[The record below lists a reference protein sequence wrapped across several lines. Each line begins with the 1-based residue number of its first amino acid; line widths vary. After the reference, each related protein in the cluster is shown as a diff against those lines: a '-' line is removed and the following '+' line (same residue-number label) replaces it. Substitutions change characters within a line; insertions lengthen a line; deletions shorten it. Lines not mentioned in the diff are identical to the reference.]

1 MAQTNESGNPNVSDR
16 ELIVDTCPSS
26 EPLQLL
32 ESVATPTGSYSGVV
46 LATLDGPVMDYINPT
61 RNIRLYEEEL
71 CDEVHD
77 SEYVSELL
85 DTKNALGEP
94 DHPMKY
100 QNRLDIHYPDVSH
113 AWRNF
118 RKVPEK
124 GCYYATFDILDT
136 PNGRILKTLI
146 DYGVKLGVSS
156 RGSGRTITRN
166 GRVVV
171 DKNTY
176 KFITFDI
183 VCMPGNKIARL
194 PVTNES
200 IDSTKNLTEQVEQ
213 LLESKDLELLKSI
226 KPVLNFLSENAEVG
240 SLLERVDEAITADGS
255 NTITKSATNDLLEAY
270 ATIRDLENQIS
281 AKDSIIKNL
290 SDENSELNESI
301 SRLQNTTSELNE
313 KLDKSKDLA
322 ISHLKKEQDTRR
334 LLESMKIKLD
344 QAESANQDL
353 QEKLSQSSRQ
363 GSMNES
369 VVQQLRKTIEDES
382 EQYAEQIDNLQESLN
397 QANADLDSVTDQLK
411 YREQCYSELMNQ
423 YVSNRCS
430 QLGLNES
437 FIRQTLTDSQLS
449 SLSIPEIDGFLR
461 QSLVNKPKGK
471 QPAPLTESI
480 NQTIKVGG
488 TSVQSK
494 SNITPLPEGDSMTES
509 ITASCRA
516 VRLNS

>member
-1 MAQTNESGNPNVSDR
+1 MAKVNESGNPNVSDR
-16 ELIVDTCPSS
+16 ELIIDTCPSA
-26 EPLQLL
+26 EPLRLV

-71 CDEVHD
+71 CDEIHD
-77 SEYVSELL
+77 SEYVRELEE
-85 DTKNALGEP
+85 TKNALGEP

-176 KFITFDI
+176 RFITFDI

-194 PVTNES
+194 PVANES
-200 IDSTKNLTEQVEQ
+200 IDSTKNLTEQIEQ
-213 LLESKDLELLKSI
+213 LLESNDLDLLKSV

-240 SLLERVDEAITADGS
+240 SLLERVDEAINADSS
-255 NTITKSATNDLLEAY
+255 NTITRSATNDLLEAY
-270 ATIRDLENQIS
+270 ATIKELESQIS

-290 SDENSELNESI
+290 SDENAELNESI
-301 SRLQNTTSELNE
+301 SKLQNTNSELSE
-313 KLDKSKDLA
+313 KLDRSKDLA
-322 ISHLKKEQDTRR
+322 VTQLKKEQDTRR
-334 LLESMKIKLD
+334 LLESTRIKLD
-344 QAESANQDL
+344 EAKSANQDL
-353 QEKLSQSSRQ
+353 QEKLTQSSRQ

-382 EQYAEQIDNLQESLN
+382 EQYAEQIEHLQESLN

-411 YREQCYSELMNQ
+411 YREECYSSVVAQ
-423 YVSNRCS
+423 YVSVRCG

-437 FIRQTLTDSQLS
+437 FIRRTLTDSQLS

-461 QSLVNKPKGK
+461 QSLVDKPKGRRS
-471 QPAPLTESI
+471 APLTESI
-480 NQTIKVGG
+480 NQTIKVEG
-488 TSVQSK
+488 TSVQPK
-494 SNITPLPEGDSMTES
+494 SNLTPLPEDDSMTES
-509 ITASCRA
+509 IKASCRA

>member
-1 MAQTNESGNPNVSDR
+1 MAQTNESSNPNSL
-16 ELIVDTCPSS
+16 ELIVDACPST

-32 ESVATPTGSYSGVV
+32 ESTATPTGSYTGVV
-46 LATLDGPVMDYINPT
+46 LATLDGPVMDYVNPT
-61 RNIRLYEEEL
+61 RNVRLYEEEL

-77 SEYVSELL
+77 SDYVQELL

-94 DHPMKY
+94 DHPMRY
-100 QNRLDIHYPDVSH
+100 QNRLDIHYPEVSH

-118 RKVPEK
+118 RKVPES

-200 IDSTKNLTEQVEQ
+200 VDSTKNLTEQVEQ
-213 LLESKDLELLKSI
+213 LLESKDLDLLKSI

-240 SLLERVDEAITADGS
+240 SLLERVDEAIKTDDG
-255 NTITKSATNDLLEAY
+255 NTITESATNDLLEAY
-270 ATIRDLENQIS
+270 ATIRELESQLET
-281 AKDSIIKNL
+281 KDSIIKNL
-290 SDENSELNESI
+290 SGENASLTESI
-301 SRLQNTTSELNE
+301 SSLQNTNAELSE
-313 KLDKSKDLA
+313 KLTKSKDLA
-322 ISHLKKEQDTRR
+322 VTQLKKEQSARR
-334 LLESMKIKLD
+334 LLESTEIKLGE
-344 QAESANQDL
+344 ALSANQDL
-353 QEKLSQSSRQ
+353 QEKLNLTTRN

-382 EQYAEQIDNLQESLN
+382 EQHAEQIGSLQESLEK
-397 QANADLDSVTDQLK
+397 ANADLDYMTDQLQYKEDCYNAVMSK
-411 YREQCYSELMNQ
+411 YLS
-423 YVSNRCS
+423 VRCS

-437 FIRQTLTDSQLS
+437 LIRQTLNESQLS
-449 SLSIPEIDGFLR
+449 SLSIEEIDQQLR
-461 QSLVNKPKGK
+461 ESMIRKPKANR
-471 QPAPLTESI
+471 PAPLTESI
-480 NQTIKVGG
+480 SKEIKVEG
-488 TSVQSK
+488 TSVQP
-494 SNITPLPEGDSMTES
+494 IRQQRAPLPEDDSMLES
-509 ITASCRA
+509 IKASCRA
-516 VRLNS
+516 VKMNS

>member
-1 MAQTNESGNPNVSDR
+1 MAQTNESSNPSSL
-16 ELIVDTCPSS
+16 ELIVDACPST

-32 ESVATPTGSYSGVV
+32 ESTATPTGSYTGVV
-46 LATLDGPVMDYINPT
+46 LATLDGPVMDYVNPT
-61 RNIRLYEEEL
+61 RNVRLYEEEL

-77 SEYVSELL
+77 SEYVQELL

-94 DHPMKY
+94 DHPMRY
-100 QNRLDIHYPDVSH
+100 QNRLDIHYPEVSH

-118 RKVPEK
+118 RKVPER

-200 IDSTKNLTEQVEQ
+200 IDSTQNLTEQVEQ
-213 LLESKDLELLKSI
+213 LLESKDLDSLKSI

-240 SLLERVDEAITADGS
+240 SLLERVDEAIQAEDG
-255 NTITKSATNDLLEAY
+255 NTITESATNDLLEAY
-270 ATIRDLENQIS
+270 ATIRDLESQV
-281 AKDSIIKNL
+281 ATKDSIIKNL
-290 SDENSELNESI
+290 SEENANLTESI
-301 SRLQNTTSELNE
+301 DSLQITNAELSEGL
-313 KLDKSKDLA
+313 KKSKDLA
-322 ISHLKKEQDTRR
+322 ITQLKNEQSTRR
-334 LLESMKIKLD
+334 LLESTQIKLD
-344 QAESANQDL
+344 EALSANQDL
-353 QEKLSQSSRQ
+353 QEKLELTARS

-369 VVQQLRKTIEDES
+369 VVLQLRKTIEDES
-382 EQYAEQIDNLQESLN
+382 EKSAEQIGRLQESLDK
-397 QANADLDSVTDQLK
+397 ANADLDYMTDQLQYKDNCYNAVMSK
-411 YREQCYSELMNQ
+411 YLS
-423 YVSNRCS
+423 VRCN

-437 FIRQTLTDSQLS
+437 LIRQTLTESQLS
-449 SLSIPEIDGFLR
+449 SLSIEEVDQHLR
-461 QSLVNKPKGK
+461 ESMINKPKSHR
-471 QPAPLTESI
+471 PAPLTESI
-480 NQTIKVGG
+480 STKIKVEG
-488 TSVQSK
+488 TSVQP
-494 SNITPLPEGDSMTES
+494 IRTRTPLPEDDSMLES
-509 ITASCRA
+509 IKASCRA
-516 VRLNS
+516 VKLNS